1 MVIFV
6 SVCVT
11 LVGPG
16 MGGAPGEGS
25 VPIGEGITGAANG
38 VWAGVLG
45 SLLLISP
52 AEADP
57 EPTFTPTPARV
68 CWKTHAE
75 ITEKLSNESRQLQ
88 TLI

>member
-1 MVIFV
+1 M
-6 SVCVT
+6 T
-11 LVGPG
+11 LLGPG

-25 VPIGEGITGAANG
+25 FPKGDGITGAASG

-52 AEADP
+52 ADTDP

-68 CWKTHAE
+68 C
-75 ITEKLSNESRQLQ
+75 
-88 TLI
+88 

>member
-1 MVIFV
+1 MCDFKHL
-6 SVCVT
+6 T
-11 LVGPG
+11 LLGPG
-16 MGGAPGEGS
+16 MGGAPGESS
-25 VPIGEGITGAANG
+25 VPTGEGITGAASG

-68 CWKTHAE
+68 C
-75 ITEKLSNESRQLQ
+75 
-88 TLI
+88 

>member
-1 MVIFV
+1 M
-6 SVCVT
+6 T
-11 LVGPG
+11 LLGPG

-25 VPIGEGITGAANG
+25 FPKGEGITGAASG

-52 AEADP
+52 ADADP

-68 CWKTHAE
+68 CLKRDAE
-75 ITEKLSNESRQLQ
+75 IRDH
-88 TLI
+88 